1 MGATKFEGPVYGA
14 KSLLW
19 TFGPYVDSHSTGAST
34 GLLTANSIRVVPPYE
49 DWFVTEA
56 FLTTSTNS
64 SVAAAHGVYLKTE
77 GGSTTAILRANGQ
90 PSTNAAT
97 ILSMV
102 NAAGSTTWSTSAI
115 ATVTAGEYEGTYCPA
130 GSTLRLVSSGVSVMG
145 LTQVNVMGYIRYVNS
160 TRSA

>member
-1 MGATKFEGPVYGA
+1 
-14 KSLLW
+14 
-19 TFGPYVDSHSTGAST
+19 
-34 GLLTANSIRVVPPYE
+34 
-49 DWFVTEA
+49 
-56 FLTTSTNS
+56 
-64 SVAAAHGVYLKTE
+64 
-77 GGSTTAILRANGQ
+77 
-90 PSTNAAT
+90 
-97 ILSMV
+97 MV